1 MVKCARCGRSI
12 EEKNALKHKGED
24 GEYEVICQDCF
35 REATGVNYQTFAYRR
50 ENAKMMLIAVL
61 FCLAATVYAFVTKGI
76 LYGSLGI
83 VLTILVY
90 LFATKKR

>member
-1 MVKCARCGRSI
+1 M
-12 EEKNALKHKGED
+12 
-24 GEYEVICQDCF
+24 
-35 REATGVNYQTFAYRR
+35 T
-50 ENAKMMLIAVL
+50 LIAVL